1 MEGAFYCYV
10 TLPQGFSDAPH
21 MFVRITQPLMAQL
34 RAQLIDILIYIDDTF
49 LRAPSD
55 RELLHNLKVTQELF
69 ANCGLT
75 MNIEKSCLIP
85 TTSMEFLGFIFD
97 TISFTITVSSSKQS
111 ALLNLITPFVDKPNM
126 KISIRH
132 LAKIIGK
139 IVSIFPACDKAK
151 LHYRTLERYKTMK
164 ILEFSSWS
172 KQICLSDDCIT
183 EMQWWKSFLTAGP
196 IVKSLHKSAATQ
208 LMYHLMHPDMPTEVC
223 GMVVKYRVCLQKSK
237 RISPL
242 IRKSYLPCI
251 THWGHMPLNSQVK
264 WSTLNVITLLP
275 SHALII
281 LYPEM

>member
-34 RAQLIDILIYIDDTF
+34 CAQLIDILIYIDDTF

-75 MNIEKSCLIP
+75 VNIEKSCLIP

-172 KQICLSDDCIT
+172 KQIRLSDDCIT

-208 LMYHLMHPDMPTEVC
+208 LMYTDAS
-223 GMVVKYRVCLQKSK
+223 GYA
-237 RISPL
+237 
-242 IRKSYLPCI
+242 Y
-251 THWGHMPLNSQVK
+251 G
-264 WSTLNVITLLP
+264 STWNGCC
-275 SHALII
+275 
-281 LYPEM
+281 